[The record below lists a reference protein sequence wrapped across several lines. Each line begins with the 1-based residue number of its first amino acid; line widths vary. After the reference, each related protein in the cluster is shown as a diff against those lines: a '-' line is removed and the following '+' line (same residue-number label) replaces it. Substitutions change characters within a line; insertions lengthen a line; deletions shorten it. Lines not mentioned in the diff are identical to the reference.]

1 MAPPCSQNVFL
12 NAYVLGTITIL
23 IGVPPLPYKAAHAF
37 LWTDACAN
45 MTSLAAA
52 HGKPACAVKHDQ
64 KLGTYRERIDN
75 CRQYSAIND
84 VPPVSPSASSWL
96 K

>member
-1 MAPPCSQNVFL
+1 MLAERLPECLRPRNYHNPDWC
-12 NAYVLGTITIL
+12 
-23 IGVPPLPYKAAHAF
+23 VPAVYFSSMHLYCELHGAKY
-37 LWTDACAN
+37 DK
-45 MTSLAAA
+45 LAAT

-84 VPPVSPSASSWL
+84 VPPVSPPAYSWL